1 MDYDL
6 GIELIQNLKDRGVN
20 INDYIRGLALETFL
34 LDDVE
39 TSDFDWQNAI
49 DTHIEFKGS
58 SKVILSDKI
67 IEQTFEL
74 KDGVIYNKLGTAMGS
89 YIPYKDSLIPKKF
102 KNEDDIVIDLVTK
115 EPLNEYKLIH
125 SIFHDLNIEIEYCKY
140 RYDIETN
147 KLILTNHV
155 L

>member
-1 MDYDL
+1 MDYEL
-6 GIELIQNLKDRGVN
+6 GLEFIQNLKDRGFN
-20 INDYIRGLALETFL
+20 INDYIRGLSLETFL

-39 TSDFDWQNAI
+39 TSDFDWQNTI
-49 DTHIEFKGS
+49 ETHIEFKGS

-74 KDGVIYNKLGTAMGS
+74 LDGVIYNKLGTPMGS
-89 YIPYKDSLIPKKF
+89 YIPYKDSLIPKNF
-102 KNEDDIVIDLVTK
+102 KNEYDIVIDPYTK

-125 SIFHDLNIEIEYCKY
+125 SIFHDMNTEIEYCKY

-147 KLILTNHV
+147 RLILTNNV